1 MIAVS
6 SQQHITAND
15 EPSVART
22 AATGQPSSFTGLA
35 PLDGVLLAR
44 YRKGIECEPGPGG
57 VHVHMILVP
66 GEEQAGVLIK
76 ELAAVAT
83 LERRRVA
90 HAWGAV

>member
-1 MIAVS
+1 
-6 SQQHITAND
+6 
-15 EPSVART
+15 
-22 AATGQPSSFTGLA
+22 
-35 PLDGVLLAR
+35 
-44 YRKGIECEPGPGG
+44 
-57 VHVHMILVP
+57 MILVP